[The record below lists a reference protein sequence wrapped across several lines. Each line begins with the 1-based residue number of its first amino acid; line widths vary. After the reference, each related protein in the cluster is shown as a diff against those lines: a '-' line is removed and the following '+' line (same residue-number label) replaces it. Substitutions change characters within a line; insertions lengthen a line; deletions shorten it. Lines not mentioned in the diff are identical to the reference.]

1 MNVVIHSWSQYAACR
16 VRFLQGGGGGGG
28 RGGGGK
34 LPAGSRSDCVGGK
47 EEVDTNVAGPG

>member
-16 VRFLQGGGGGGG
+16 VRFLQGGGGGRG
-28 RGGGGK
+28 RGK

-47 EEVDTNVAGPG
+47 EEVDTNVAGAG